1 MDQNNPQDHGLEK
14 GKIIALIIYVDDMI
28 VTRNDQD
35 EISSLQQYLAS
46 EFEMKQLG
54 NLKYVLGIEVARSK
68 HGIFLCQ
75 RRYTFDLLSE
85 TGLLGGNL
93 MLLFVALLYFFFCIT

>member
-1 MDQNNPQDHGLEK
+1 LAIELVTLITSYFLKRGK
-14 GKIIALIIYVDDMI
+14 GRITSLIIYVDDMI
-28 VTRNDQD
+28 IIGNDQD

-54 NLKYVLGIEVARSK
+54 NLKYFLGIEVARSK

-75 RRYTFDLLSE
+75 RKYTIDLQSKTAWE
-85 TGLLGGNL
+85 
-93 MLLFVALLYFFFCIT
+93 